1 MKNESYTVSGRNLTH
16 DISISSYLL
25 TTYPFLPIKQIKSI
39 FGFYETP
46 CKLYGGRIF
55 LKKMGSFSDQHIREM
70 QKLNISVSLS
80 LTNHNFD
87 KKVYNESSELLNKFH
102 TKGNSLVIVNDELA
116 KQIKKDYP
124 LYKINASMIK
134 NINSHDKIEKALNI
148 YDYVVLPMELNEN
161 IFFLKNIKEKE
172 RIILFAHAG
181 CGYNCPKKTCYKSI
195 SEINYG
201 RLDKSSGICSLEFLP
216 RKNLGNIFFD
226 IENLFN
232 LGFSNF
238 KGLSS
243 MLQKNRTYEAAKYF
257 THKKYSKESA
267 ACVYSYP
274 KSGITWLRFI
284 LVNYLNLFYK
294 LDMEVNLKTMFELI
308 PNVQEGQTKGIDT
321 FNYYK
326 FQNVPLITTS
336 HEKNYSNKT
345 KKIIIL
351 RSPFDIL
358 VSDYYQNKYHI
369 ESYKGDIKSFIRNN
383 ETGIYRLCRYLNYI
397 LQKNDKKNA
406 LIISYEELTNNNFNS
421 VKKVLDILKIE
432 VKTDILCKA
441 IELSSFERISKSE
454 ETVKTPSIKY
464 DVSNIHSR
472 RMRKGS
478 VGNYINE
485 LDSEDIDYI
494 ENIMRNELTQKQI
507 DILKTHNCL

>member
-55 LKKMGSFSDQHIREM
+55 LKKKRSFSDQHIKEM
-70 QKLNISVSLS
+70 QKLNISVSLN
-80 LTNHNFD
+80 LTNHFFD
-87 KKVYNESSELLNKFH
+87 KNVYNESSELLNKFH
-102 TKGNSLVIVNDELA
+102 IKGNSLVIVNDELA

-161 IFFLKNIKEKE
+161 IYFLKNIRGKE
-172 RIILFAHAG
+172 RIILFSHAG
-181 CGYNCPKKTCYKSI
+181 CGYNCPKKICYKNI

-201 RLDKSSGICSLEFLP
+201 RLDKSSWICSKKFLP
-216 RKNLGNIFFD
+216 RKDLGNISFD

-243 MLQKNRTYEAAKYF
+243 IVKKNRAYEAAKYF
-257 THKKYSKESA
+257 THKKYSKEPA
-267 ACVYSYP
+267 ACIYSYP
-274 KSGITWLRFI
+274 KSGRTWLRFI

-294 LDMEVNLKTMFELI
+294 LDIEVNLKSMFELI
-308 PNVQEGQTKGIDT
+308 PNDYEGQTKGIDT

-326 FQNVPLITTS
+326 FQNVPLITAS
-336 HEKNYSNKT
+336 HKKQYSDKT
-345 KKIIIL
+345 KNIIIL

-369 ESYKGDIKSFIRNN
+369 ESYKGDMKSFIRNN

-421 VKKVLDILKIE
+421 VKKVLDSLKIE
-432 VKTDILCKA
+432 VKTDILYKA
-441 IELSSFERISKSE
+441 IELSSFERMSKSE
-454 ETVKTPSIKY
+454 EIIKIPGIEY
-464 DVSNIHSR
+464 DASNVHSR
-472 RMRKGS
+472 RIRKGS
-478 VGNYINE
+478 VGSYINE
-485 LDSEDIDYI
+485 FDSEDIDYI
-494 ENIMRNELTQKQI
+494 ENIMQRELNQKQL
-507 DILKTHNCL
+507 DILKLHKCL

>member
-1 MKNESYTVSGRNLTH
+1 MKNESYTVSGRDLTH

-46 CKLYGGRIF
+46 CKLYGGRVF
-55 LKKMGSFSDQHIREM
+55 SKKKNFSDQHIKEM
-70 QKLNISVSLS
+70 QKLNISVSLN
-80 LTNHNFD
+80 LTNHYFD
-87 KKVYNESSELLNKFH
+87 KNVYNESSELLNKFH

-134 NINSHDKIEKALNI
+134 NINSHDKIEKALKI

-161 IFFLKNIKEKE
+161 IFFLKNIREKE

-181 CGYNCPKKTCYKSI
+181 CGYNCPKKVCYKNI
-195 SEINYG
+195 SGINYG
-201 RLDKSSGICSLEFLP
+201 RLDKSSGVCSQKFLP
-216 RKNLGNIFFD
+216 RKNLGRIFFD

-243 MLQKNRTYEAAKYF
+243 MVKKNRAYEAAKYF
-257 THKKYSKESA
+257 TYKKYSKEPA
-267 ACVYSYP
+267 ACIYSYP

-308 PNVQEGQTKGIDT
+308 PNAQEGQTKEIDT

-326 FQNVPLITTS
+326 FQNVPLITAS
-336 HEKNYSNKT
+336 HGKNYSDKT
-345 KKIIIL
+345 KNIIIL

-397 LQKNDKKNA
+397 LQENDKKNA

-421 VKKVLDILKIE
+421 VKKVLDSLKIE

-441 IELSSFERISKSE
+441 IELSSFEGMSKSE
-454 ETVKTPSIKY
+454 ETIKTSGIEY
-464 DVSNIHSR
+464 DVSNVHSR
-472 RMRKGS
+472 RMSRGS

-494 ENIMRNELTQKQI
+494 ENIIKNELSQKQI
-507 DILKTHNCL
+507 DILKAHNCL